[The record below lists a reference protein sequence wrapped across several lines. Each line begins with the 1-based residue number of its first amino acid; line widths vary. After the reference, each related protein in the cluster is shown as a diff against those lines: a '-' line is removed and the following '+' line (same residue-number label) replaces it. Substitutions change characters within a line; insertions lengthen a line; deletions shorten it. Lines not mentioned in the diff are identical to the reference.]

1 MARIG
6 ENIQAGLGRVDYS
19 PLAQGIIAG
28 GQARAQGIASLGQ
41 AASTAITSYFKR
53 KEEEDRLNKDVNA
66 LKTISTNP
74 GTKATFEQLNI
85 FKPDGSF
92 DEATAKALLRE
103 RGLAGTVTLA
113 NALKDLERQAKTETT
128 NKRAIEYSS
137 LLEVGGGKL
146 PSPYSNDFVNK
157 SFTPEEKALGKDIY
171 LKQATA
177 QANLDKARR
186 ELIEGSAAPTPA
198 MRDADAIIAGEIA
211 AGMLRRDPIAIAGR
225 RAELIGAGGREPG
238 SAYDNAG
245 TYVLRKDQSNP
256 ITAVKNRKT
265 GQIGTINKEGKFE
278 ILDSATYMPI
288 TTSDANVFLEQNT
301 FDKLKTTVVDQE
313 NEINALNRLLK
324 NTERVSRSGIQ
335 RQLDNLSLKAK
346 TILGIPKDQIIPQER
361 ALALSEAEQQQ
372 MLGAIRTTVLGPG
385 VLTEIDAERLFKA
398 VGGDITSILANVDL
412 MQELL
417 SELLNSK
424 INSYE
429 SNLDVYNAQVAGRY
443 GNSGYKQRER
453 VKAFIPE
460 SLMPKP
466 PRKGVTS
473 VRDATTP

>member
-157 SFTPEEKALGKDIY
+157 SFTPEERMLGKDLYTRRAAAEADLGKTIAETARLGMPEKVTAEQRTYNAAVELFRSQYGRPPTQQDLPVVENIY
-171 LKQATA
+171 RTFVNMEPGTTFGLGATA
-177 QANLDKARR
+177 PISSAQAAA
-186 ELIEGSAAPTPA
+186 GSVAAPAGSTTGTPSTGLSV
-198 MRDADAIIAGEIA
+198 IPLPGSKA
-211 AGMLRRDPIAIAGR
+211 A
-225 RAELIGAGGREPG
+225 AELEKANRERLKEEEAAKSKERFAEQSRIELDRAIEKLQEAKALVSSGAGGPIEARLPG
-238 SAYDNAG
+238 MFTPRTEFLQTKYDEIRA
-245 TYVLRKDQSNP
+245 L
-256 ITAVKNRKT
+256 TA
-265 GQIGTINKEGKFE
+265 
-278 ILDSATYMPI
+278 L
-288 TTSDANVFLEQNT
+288 
-301 FDKLKTTVVDQE
+301 DKLFKIKEQGGNILGPMTDKDLEVVASSTGALRTTLRDSDQIAQIE
-313 NEINALNRLLK
+313 NALQRLIRMRGSDVIDKKANASIPPEDQAAIERFNRW
-324 NTERVSRSGIQ
+324 
-335 RQLDNLSLKAK
+335 
-346 TILGIPKDQIIPQER
+346 
-361 ALALSEAEQQQ
+361 
-372 MLGAIRTTVLGPG
+372 
-385 VLTEIDAERLFKA
+385 
-398 VGGDITSILANVDL
+398 
-412 MQELL
+412 
-417 SELLNSK
+417 
-424 INSYE
+424 
-429 SNLDVYNAQVAGRY
+429 
-443 GNSGYKQRER
+443 
-453 VKAFIPE
+453 
-460 SLMPKP
+460 
-466 PRKGVTS
+466 RK
-473 VRDATTP
+473 R